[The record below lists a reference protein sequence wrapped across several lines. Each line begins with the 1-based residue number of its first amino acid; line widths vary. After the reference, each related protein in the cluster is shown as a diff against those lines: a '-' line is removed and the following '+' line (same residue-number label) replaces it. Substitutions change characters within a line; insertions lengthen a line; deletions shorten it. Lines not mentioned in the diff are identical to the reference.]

1 MKEYDIKITEVLEK
15 TIVDVYVYEYEAPP
29 QPEPLFPGSTD
40 EPGGS
45 EDEPVIGTY
54 SLTVQLDADSE
65 VSTVRIEAMGEVR
78 YEANYL
84 SSYGSVQITLTG
96 TGSEVINVYVNDRFV
111 GNAIAI
117 YE

>member
-1 MKEYDIKITEVLEK
+1 MVTGRVKVTGV
-15 TIVDVYVYEYEAPP
+15 EAPALDTDTTT
-29 QPEPLFPGSTD
+29 QPGEG
-40 EPGGS
+40 EGS
-45 EDEPVIGTY
+45 EDMPAVGTY
-54 SLTVQLDADSE
+54 SLTVELDADSE

-96 TGSEVINVYVNDRFV
+96 SGSEVINIYVNDKFL
-111 GNAIAI
+111 GNAITI